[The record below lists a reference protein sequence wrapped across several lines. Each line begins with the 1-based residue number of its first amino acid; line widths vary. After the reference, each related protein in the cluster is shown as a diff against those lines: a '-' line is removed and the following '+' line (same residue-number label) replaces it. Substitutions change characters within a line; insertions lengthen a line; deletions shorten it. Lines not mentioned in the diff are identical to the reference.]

1 MKKILFLLVLGL
13 LLTGCSSEFYKHDT
27 LYKNSDHMKFSL
39 WEYKNPTPEA
49 AMKSSEQGW
58 WGEAIPY
65 IAAE

>member
-1 MKKILFLLVLGL
+1 MA
-13 LLTGCSSEFYKHDT
+13 GCSPEFYNHDT
-27 LYKNSDHMKFSL
+27 LYKNSDHMKFSM
-39 WEYKNPTPEA
+39 WEYKNPTSEA